1 MKEMKRRR
9 KPKGR
14 IGKPNR
20 RDLIKVADKLVSEI
34 VRERD
39 GNKCQRC
46 GRPGNNAHHIFS
58 RKYLQTRHV
67 LENLILLCFACHIHV
82 AHGEPEKFRDFIIQR
97 IGQSEFDRLKMSAYM
112 TGCKVDMEMVI
123 VVLRAGN
130 NMRLRALRK

>member
-1 MKEMKRRR
+1 MKEPKKR

-34 VRERD
+34 VRLRD

-67 LENLILLCFACHIHV
+67 LENLILLCFACHIHI

-97 IGQSEFDRLKMSAYM
+97 IGHVAFDRLKMSAYM
-112 TGCKVDMEMVI
+112 TGSKIDMEMVI
-123 VVLRAGN
+123 VGLRAEKGD
-130 NMRLRALRK
+130 K